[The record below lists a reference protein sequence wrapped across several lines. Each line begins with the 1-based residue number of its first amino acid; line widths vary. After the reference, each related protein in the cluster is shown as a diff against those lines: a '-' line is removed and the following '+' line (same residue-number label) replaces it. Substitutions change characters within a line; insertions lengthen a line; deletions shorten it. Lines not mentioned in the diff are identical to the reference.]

1 MLHGREAEQA
11 EIDRLLEAARAGR
24 SAALVV
30 RGDAGIGKTALLD
43 YAAAQ
48 GIPAARSAGIE
59 SEAELPFAGLHLMVR
74 PGMAL
79 VDRLPPQQR
88 DALRGAFGLAPR
100 DPADRMLIGLAVLT
114 LLAEESA
121 DGPLLCLIDDAH
133 WLDRATAEA
142 LLFAA
147 RRLDAEG
154 VVMLFATRAGD
165 TDFPAPGLPELR
177 LTGLR
182 QESAA
187 ALIDST
193 APDLAPV
200 LRYRLLTEAAGN
212 PLALLELP
220 ALLAAEAPDAGPNP
234 LPLTDRLRVAFHG
247 QVSGLPG
254 PTMTLLLV
262 AAAAH
267 TADLATV
274 LCAAETLGAGL
285 AHLPPAE
292 DAGIVRSDG
301 RSLTFRH
308 PLLRSA
314 VYQGA
319 GLTRRLAAHRALA
332 DAATAEEDA
341 DLRAWHLAAAATG
354 SDETAAT
361 ALEDTAERARLRTGY
376 HGAVAAYE
384 RAATLSVDPD
394 ARIRR
399 LVLAAETAIEAG
411 QYDRAG
417 ELADRAAAQTDDRQ
431 LTARLA
437 HVRGNAEF
445 GIGRP
450 RAAHHLLLSAADA
463 TADPARTARIL
474 TQAVHAAWYLGTD
487 ELTQV
492 AERTR
497 ALRLCAT
504 DPMTPIVD
512 YLLAATVGEPPQ
524 TRNSP
529 TNPDTT
535 APDLE
540 PRTGPDGP
548 ARTTPPAAEH
558 DHRPEPTIGR
568 DTRTT
573 ASPIDVRDGA
583 DPDGTHSSDSTR
595 PSDMPPISPRTDLRT
610 AAAEARRNG
619 ADSPRDLV
627 QMCGAGLVVG
637 ADEQVDELA
646 RELLGQCRE
655 QGRIALLPPLLF
667 FHAEAELFL
676 GRPRESR
683 VAAAEGL
690 QIAEDIGNGHWVS
703 QLCGFLAYLGALE
716 GAEREC
722 AELVDKALA
731 DELGGPDAAGATWT
745 HAALGLLDLG
755 FGRVDGSLSRLTAL
769 TVEPARH
776 QVIGLRVLPDLVEAA
791 VRADAPEQ
799 AVAARDRLTSWAQAT
814 GVDWITALDHRA
826 RALTAPDERAE
837 HYFREALASGGR
849 PFDTARTRLLF
860 GEWLRR
866 DKRKTEARTQL
877 EAAAE
882 TFDRLGFTPWAQRAG
897 TELAA
902 LGVGT
907 TARPTRGPAAALTP
921 QELQI
926 ARLAAQG
933 LSNRDIAAQL
943 VLSPRTVGHHL
954 YKAYPKLGVVSRG
967 ELADLP
973 LGPD

>member
-1 MLHGREAEQA
+1 MLHGRDAEQA
-11 EIDRLLEAARAGR
+11 EIDRLLDAARAGR
-24 SAALVV
+24 SGALVL
-30 RGDAGIGKTALLD
+30 RGEPGIGKTALLD

-59 SEAELPFAGLHLMVR
+59 SEAELPFAGLHLLVR

-79 VDRLPPQQR
+79 ADRLPEQQR

-100 DPADRMLIGLAVLT
+100 DPGDRMLIGLAVLT

-121 DGPLLCLIDDAH
+121 DGPLLCLVDDAH

-165 TDFPAPGLPELR
+165 SDFPAPGLPELR
-177 LTGLR
+177 VTGIP
-182 QESAA
+182 QDAAA
-187 ALIDST
+187 ALVDSR

-200 LRYRLLTEAAGN
+200 LRYRLLTEAMGN

-234 LPLTDRLRVAFHG
+234 LPLTDRLRVAFRG
-247 QVSGLPG
+247 QVSGLPE
-254 PTMTLLLV
+254 PTMTVLLV

-267 TADLATV
+267 TADLTTV
-274 LCAAETLGAGL
+274 LRAAEILGAQL
-285 AHLPPAE
+285 SDLRPAE
-292 DAGIVRSDG
+292 DAGLVYSDG
-301 RSLTFRH
+301 RALTFRH
-308 PLLRSA
+308 PMLRSA

-319 GLTRRLAAHRALA
+319 SLTRRLAAHRALA
-332 DAATAEEDA
+332 EAATAEEDA
-341 DLRAWHLAAAATG
+341 DLRAWHLAAATTG
-354 SDETAAT
+354 PDEATAA
-361 ALEDTAERARLRTGY
+361 ALEDTAERARVRSGY

-384 RAATLSVDPD
+384 RAAGLSTESGGR
-394 ARIRR
+394 ARR
-399 LVLAAETAIEAG
+399 LVLAAETAVETG
-411 QYDRAG
+411 QFDRARALAERAG
-417 ELADRAAAQTDDRQ
+417 EADAGA
-431 LTARLA
+431 LSARLD
-437 HVRGNAEF
+437 HVRGTAEF
-445 GIGRP
+445 GAGRP
-450 RAAHHLLLSAADA
+450 RTAHELLLSAAE
-463 TADPARTARIL
+463 ADTDPSRTARIL
-474 TQAVHAAWYLGTD
+474 TQAVHAAWYLGAD
-487 ELTQV
+487 ELAEV
-492 AERTR
+492 ADRAR
-497 ALRLCAT
+497 ALRLPPT
-504 DPMTPIVD
+504 DPMAPIVD
-512 YLLAATVGEPPQ
+512 YLFAATLDLHPQ
-524 TRNSP
+524 F
-529 TNPDTT
+529 
-535 APDLE
+535 A
-540 PRTGPDGP
+540 
-548 ARTTPPAAEH
+548 
-558 DHRPEPTIGR
+558 
-568 DTRTT
+568 
-573 ASPIDVRDGA
+573 
-583 DPDGTHSSDSTR
+583 SDSTVPR
-595 PSDMPPISPRTDLRT
+595 AEAHPASPRIDLRT
-610 AAAEARRNG
+610 AATAARRNG

-637 ADEQVDELA
+637 ADEQVGELA
-646 RELLGQCRE
+646 RELLAQCRD

-667 FHAEAELFL
+667 FRAEAELFL

-683 VAAAEGL
+683 IAAAEGL
-690 QIAEDIGNGHWVS
+690 RIAEDIGNGHWIS

-722 AELVDKALA
+722 AEFVGKALA
-731 DELGGPDAAGATWT
+731 DDLGGPDAAGATWT

-755 FGRVDGSLSRLTAL
+755 LGKVDGALSRLTAL

-791 VRADAPEQ
+791 VRADAPQQ
-799 AVAARDRLTSWAQAT
+799 AAEARDRLTTWARAS
-814 GVDWITALDHRA
+814 GADWITALDHRA
-826 RALTAPDERAE
+826 HALTTQDETAE
-837 HYFREALASGGR
+837 QHFRDALPLGGR
-849 PFDTARTRLLF
+849 PFDTARTQLLF

-882 TFDRLGFTPWAQRAG
+882 TFDRLGFTPWAQRANG
-897 TELAA
+897 ELAA
-902 LGVGT
+902 LGVGS
-907 TARPTRGPAAALTP
+907 ASRPVRGPAASLTP

-926 ARLAAQG
+926 VRLAAQG

-967 ELADLP
+967 ELVDLS

>member
-11 EIDRLLEAARAGR
+11 EIDRLLDAARAGR
-24 SAALVV
+24 SGALVV

-59 SEAELPFAGLHLMVR
+59 SEAELPFAGLHLLVR
-74 PGMAL
+74 PGMEL
-79 VDRLPPQQR
+79 VERLPEQQR

-100 DPADRMLIGLAVLT
+100 DPGDRMLIGLAVLT

-154 VVMLFATRAGD
+154 VVMLFATRAGAS
-165 TDFPAPGLPELR
+165 DFPAPGIPELR

-182 QESAA
+182 QEAAA

-220 ALLAAEAPDAGPNP
+220 AVLAAETPEAGPNP
-234 LPLTDRLRVAFHG
+234 LPLTDRLRMAFHG
-247 QVSGLPG
+247 QISGLPE
-254 PTMTLLLV
+254 PTSTLLLV

-274 LCAAETLGAGL
+274 LRAAETLGAQVSDL
-285 AHLPPAE
+285 RPAE
-292 DAGIVRSDG
+292 DAGLVHSDG
-301 RSLTFRH
+301 STLVFRH
-308 PLLRSA
+308 PMLRSA
-314 VYQGA
+314 VYQSA
-319 GLTRRLAAHRALA
+319 GLSRRLQAHRALA
-332 DAATAEEDA
+332 EVSTAPEDA

-354 SDETAAT
+354 PEESAAA
-361 ALEDTAERARLRTGY
+361 ALEATAERARVRSGY

-384 RAATLSVDPD
+384 RAADLSTD
-394 ARIRR
+394 ADTRVRR
-399 LVLAAETAIEAG
+399 LVPAAETAVEAG
-411 QYDRAG
+411 QFDRARA
-417 ELADRAAAQTDDRQ
+417 LAERAAAHSCDESV
-431 LTARLA
+431 TARLDS
-437 HVRGNAEF
+437 VRGTAEF
-445 GIGRP
+445 GAGRP
-450 RAAHHLLLSAADA
+450 RTAHELLLRAADA
-463 TADPARTARIL
+463 TTDPSRAARIL
-474 TQAVHAAWYLGTD
+474 AQAVHAAWYVGVK
-487 ELTQV
+487 ELAEV
-492 AERTR
+492 AERVR
-497 ALRLCAT
+497 ALCLPAA
-504 DPMTPIVD
+504 DPMAPIIG
-512 YLLAATVGEPPQ
+512 YLLAATLDIQHRSAEQP
-524 TRNSP
+524 
-529 TNPDTT
+529 
-535 APDLE
+535 APALQ
-540 PRTGPDGP
+540 R
-548 ARTTPPAAEH
+548 
-558 DHRPEPTIGR
+558 
-568 DTRTT
+568 
-573 ASPIDVRDGA
+573 V
-583 DPDGTHSSDSTR
+583 
-595 PSDMPPISPRTDLRT
+595 DLR
-610 AAAEARRNG
+610 AAASAAQRNG

-637 ADEQVDELA
+637 ADEQVGELA
-646 RELLGQCRE
+646 RTLLAQCRE

-667 FHAEAELFL
+667 FRAEAELFL

-683 VAAAEGL
+683 IAAAEGMR
-690 QIAEDIGNGHWVS
+690 IAEDIGNGHWVS

-716 GAEREC
+716 GDEGEC
-722 AELVDKALA
+722 AELVGKALA
-731 DELGGPDAAGATWT
+731 DDLGGPEAAGATWT

-755 FGRVDGSLSRLTAL
+755 YGRVDGALSRLTAL

-791 VRADAPEQ
+791 VRAGDRGRAE
-799 AVAARDRLTSWAQAT
+799 AARERLAAWAEQT
-814 GVDWITALDHRA
+814 GADWIAALAHRA
-826 RALTAPDERAE
+826 RALTAADETAERHFRA
-837 HYFREALASGGR
+837 ALTPAGR
-849 PFDTARTRLLF
+849 PFDTARTQLLF

-866 DKRKTEARTQL
+866 DKRKTEARTLL
-877 EAAAE
+877 ESAAE
-882 TFDRLGFTPWAQRAG
+882 TFDRLGFAPWAQRAR

-902 LGVGT
+902 LGVGAAT
-907 TARPTRGPAAALTP
+907 RPAHGLAAALTP

-926 ARLAAQG
+926 VRLAAQG
-933 LSNRDIAAQL
+933 MSNREIAAQL

-967 ELADLP
+967 ELVDLP
-973 LGPD
+973 LGPP

>member
-24 SAALVV
+24 SGALVL

-59 SEAELPFAGLHLMVR
+59 SEAELPFAGLHLLVR
-74 PGMAL
+74 PGIEL
-79 VDRLPPQQR
+79 VDQLPEQQR

-100 DPADRMLIGLAVLT
+100 DPGDRMLIGLAVLT

-165 TDFPAPGLPELR
+165 SDFPAPGLPELR
-177 LTGLR
+177 LTGIP
-182 QESAA
+182 QDAAA
-187 ALIDST
+187 ALVDSR

-247 QVSGLPG
+247 QVSGLPE

-267 TADLATV
+267 SADLATV
-274 LCAAETLGAGL
+274 LRAAETLGAQL
-285 AHLPPAE
+285 ADLGPAE
-292 DAGIVRSDG
+292 DAGLVYSDG
-301 RSLTFRH
+301 PGLTFRH
-308 PLLRSA
+308 PMLRSA

-319 GLTRRLAAHRALA
+319 GLTRRLAVHRALA
-332 DAATAEEDA
+332 EAATAEEDA

-354 SDETAAT
+354 PDETTAA
-361 ALEDTAERARLRTGY
+361 ALEGTAERARRRSGY

-384 RAATLSVDPD
+384 RAAGLSTDSG
-394 ARIRR
+394 ARVRR
-399 LVLAAETAIEAG
+399 LVLAAETAVEAG
-411 QYDRAG
+411 QFDRARA
-417 ELADRAAAQTDDRQ
+417 LAERVGRRAGAGS
-431 LTARLA
+431 LSARLD
-437 HVRGNAEF
+437 HVRGTAEF
-445 GIGRP
+445 GAGRP
-450 RAAHHLLLSAADA
+450 RTAHELLLAAADA
-463 TADPARTARIL
+463 TTDPSRTARIL
-474 TQAVHAAWYLGTD
+474 AQTVHAAWYLGAD
-487 ELTQV
+487 ELAEV
-492 AERTR
+492 ADRTL
-497 ALRLCAT
+497 ALQLPAT
-504 DPMTPIVD
+504 DPMAPIVD
-512 YLLAATVGEPPQ
+512 YLFAATLNVQPAARRQ
-524 TRNSP
+524 NSP
-529 TNPDTT
+529 ASAAPRNDLPDST
-535 APDLE
+535 
-540 PRTGPDGP
+540 PRSEV
-548 ARTTPPAAEH
+548 RTT
-558 DHRPEPTIGR
+558 
-568 DTRTT
+568 
-573 ASPIDVRDGA
+573 
-583 DPDGTHSSDSTR
+583 
-595 PSDMPPISPRTDLRT
+595 SPRIDLRT
-610 AAAEARRNG
+610 AAAAARGNG

-637 ADEQVDELA
+637 ADEQVGELA
-646 RELLGQCRE
+646 RDLLAQCRE

-667 FHAEAELFL
+667 FRAEAELFL

-690 QIAEDIGNGHWVS
+690 RIAEDIGNGHWIS

-722 AELVDKALA
+722 AELVGKALA
-731 DELGGPDAAGATWT
+731 DDLGGPDAAGATWT

-755 FGRVDGSLSRLTAL
+755 LGKVDGALSRLTAL

-791 VRADAPEQ
+791 VRAEEPRQ
-799 AVAARDRLTSWAQAT
+799 AAEARERLTAWAQAT
-814 GVDWITALDHRA
+814 GADWITALDHRA
-826 RALTAPDERAE
+826 RALTTQDAAGEQ
-837 HYFREALASGGR
+837 HFRDALSPGGR
-849 PFDTARTRLLF
+849 PFDTARTQLLF

-882 TFDRLGFTPWAQRAG
+882 TFDRLGFTPWAQRAKG
-897 TELAA
+897 ELAA
-902 LGVGT
+902 LGVG
-907 TARPTRGPAAALTP
+907 AASRPARGPAAGLTP

-926 ARLAAQG
+926 VRLAAQG
-933 LSNRDIAAQL
+933 MSNRDIAAQL

-967 ELADLP
+967 ELVDLP

>member
-11 EIDRLLEAARAGR
+11 EIDRLLDAARAGR
-24 SAALVV
+24 SGALVL
-30 RGDAGIGKTALLD
+30 RGDPGIGKTALLD

-59 SEAELPFAGLHLMVR
+59 SEAELPFAGLHMLVR
-74 PGMAL
+74 PGMEL
-79 VDRLPPQQR
+79 VERLPAQQR

-100 DPADRMLIGLAVLT
+100 DPGDRMLIGLAVLT

-121 DGPLLCLIDDAH
+121 DGPLLCLVDDAH

-154 VVMLFATRAGD
+154 VVMLFATRAGAS
-165 TDFPAPGLPELR
+165 DFPAPGIPELR

-182 QESAA
+182 QEAAA

-212 PLALLELP
+212 PLALRELP
-220 ALLAAEAPDAGPNP
+220 AVLAAEAPEAGPNP
-234 LPLTDRLRVAFHG
+234 LPLTDRLRMAFHG
-247 QVSGLPG
+247 QISGLPE
-254 PTMTLLLV
+254 PTSTLLLV

-274 LCAAETLGAGL
+274 LRAAETLGAQVSDL
-285 AHLPPAE
+285 RPAE
-292 DAGIVRSDG
+292 EASLVHSDG
-301 RSLTFRH
+301 STLVFRH
-308 PLLRSA
+308 PMLRSA
-314 VYQGA
+314 VYQSA
-319 GLTRRLAAHRALA
+319 GLSRRLQAHRALA
-332 DAATAEEDA
+332 AVSTAPEDA

-354 SDETAAT
+354 PEESAAA
-361 ALEDTAERARLRTGY
+361 ALEATAERARVRSGY

-384 RAATLSVDPD
+384 RAADLSTD
-394 ARIRR
+394 AEARVRR
-399 LVLAAETAIEAG
+399 LVLAAETAVEAG
-411 QYDRAG
+411 QFDRARL
-417 ELADRAAAQTDDRQ
+417 LAERAAAHGSDESMS
-431 LTARLA
+431 ARLDA
-437 HVRGNAEF
+437 VRGIAEF
-445 GIGRP
+445 GAGRP
-450 RAAHHLLLSAADA
+450 RTAHELLLSAADG
-463 TADPARTARIL
+463 TADPARAARIL
-474 TQAVHAAWYLGTD
+474 AQAVHAAWYVGAG
-487 ELTQV
+487 ELAEV
-492 AERTR
+492 AERVR
-497 ALRLCAT
+497 ALRLPAAA
-504 DPMTPIVD
+504 PMAPIIG
-512 YLLAATVGEPPQ
+512 YLLAATLDIRPRQGAQ
-524 TRNSP
+524 N
-529 TNPDTT
+529 
-535 APDLE
+535 APASVPE
-540 PRTGPDGP
+540 AAVRTSTSLDSERGDQPVP
-548 ARTTPPAAEH
+548 EARTE
-558 DHRPEPTIGR
+558 RR
-568 DTRTT
+568 RL
-573 ASPIDVRDGA
+573 ASPLGAGGAAPRADTPADSAPESAVR
-583 DPDGTHSSDSTR
+583 PTT
-595 PSDMPPISPRTDLRT
+595 PRTDLRV
-610 AAAEARRNG
+610 AASAAQRNG

-637 ADEQVDELA
+637 ADEQVGELA
-646 RELLGQCRE
+646 RELLAQCRE

-667 FHAEAELFL
+667 FRAEAELFL

-690 QIAEDIGNGHWVS
+690 RIAEDIGNGHWVS

-716 GAEREC
+716 GAEDEC
-722 AELVDKALA
+722 ADLVGRALA
-731 DELGGPDAAGATWT
+731 DDLGGPDAAGATWT

-755 FGRVDGSLSRLTAL
+755 FGRVDGALSRLAAL

-791 VRADAPEQ
+791 VRGDDPGRAA
-799 AVAARDRLTSWAQAT
+799 AARERLTAWADRT
-814 GVDWITALDHRA
+814 GADWIAALAHRA
-826 RALTAPDERAE
+826 RALTAADETAE
-837 HYFREALASGGR
+837 HHFRAALAPAGH
-849 PFDTARTRLLF
+849 PFDTARTQLLF

-877 EAAAE
+877 ESAAE
-882 TFDRLGFTPWAQRAG
+882 TFDRLGFAPWAQRAR

-902 LGVGT
+902 LGVGAA
-907 TARPTRGPAAALTP
+907 ARPAHGLAAVLTP

-926 ARLAAQG
+926 VRLAAQG
-933 LSNRDIAAQL
+933 MSNREIAAQL

-973 LGPD
+973 LGPE